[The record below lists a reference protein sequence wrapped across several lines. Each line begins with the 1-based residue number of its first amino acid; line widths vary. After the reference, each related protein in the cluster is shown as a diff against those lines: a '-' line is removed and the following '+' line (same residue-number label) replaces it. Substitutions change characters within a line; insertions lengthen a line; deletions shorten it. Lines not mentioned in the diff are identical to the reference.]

1 MAVLG
6 TFSNTLTKIY
16 KVVFLTVPKVLQHYN
31 HVVEDHS
38 MYPYLKEVKE
48 TREDPYCPF
57 SLLSSRST
65 LALLFSPVK
74 GKMSA
79 SASSTSNRIWE
90 ITQKA
95 LWDHSFLITAQW
107 IPLCW

>member
-1 MAVLG
+1 MEVLG
-6 TFSNTLTKIY
+6 TFSSTLAKIY
-16 KVVFLTVPKVLQHYN
+16 KVFLTVPVVLQHHN

-38 MYPYLKEVKE
+38 MYSYLKEEKD

-74 GKMSA
+74 SKMSGFA
-79 SASSTSNRIWE
+79 SPTSNHIWE
-90 ITQKA
+90 ITHKA
-95 LWDHSFLITAQW
+95 QWVHRFLITAQ
-107 IPLCW
+107 

>member
-6 TFSNTLTKIY
+6 TFSSTLAKIY
-16 KVVFLTVPKVLQHYN
+16 KVFLTVPVVLQHHN

-38 MYPYLKEVKE
+38 MYSYLKEEKD
-48 TREDPYCPF
+48 TRVDPYCPF

-74 GKMSA
+74 SKMSGFA
-79 SASSTSNRIWE
+79 SPTSNHIWE
-90 ITQKA
+90 ITHKA
-95 LWDHSFLITAQW
+95 QWVHRFLITAQ
-107 IPLCW
+107 